1 MADDNK
7 SLIVGLA
14 VGAAG
19 AVATGVAW
27 CIGKSKGH
35 ADGVADGYVKASKE
49 YEQKLL
55 RQAEEFLRERNRIA
69 DNAAEK
75 DRLIQELVALLKQTS
90 DVNRQME
97 IQMVLSRVRAA

>member
-7 SLIVGLA
+7 AVIVGAVVGA
-14 VGAAG
+14 VGA
-19 AVATGVAW
+19 VASGIAW
-27 CIGKSKGH
+27 AIGKSKGH

-49 YEQKLL
+49 YEKKLL
-55 RQAEEFLRERNRIA
+55 SQAENFLREKNRMA

-75 DRLIQELVALLKQTS
+75 DRLIQELVGLLKQTK